1 MRGALKVWVRV
12 PQIKGPLMC
21 STCGKRGMRYALDK
35 KKLVNWCS
43 DTGKSCL
50 ASARHCAGAF
60 IREDK
65 VKKTLKTWESLYYGE
80 DTE

>member
-1 MRGALKVWVRV
+1 
-12 PQIKGPLMC
+12 
-21 STCGKRGMRYALDK
+21 MRYALDK